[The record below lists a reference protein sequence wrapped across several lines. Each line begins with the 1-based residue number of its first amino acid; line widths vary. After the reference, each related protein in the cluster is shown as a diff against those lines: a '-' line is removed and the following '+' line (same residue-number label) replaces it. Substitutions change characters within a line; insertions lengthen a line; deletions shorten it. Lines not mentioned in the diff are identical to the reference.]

1 MGINNGKFFDAKAT
15 STYFSDIETEFNSFK
30 TSAISHLQSQ
40 NELATTPYWQG
51 YDAELAKKM
60 LGEKDATLLQ
70 DILDLQ
76 TSMVQLQND
85 ILEKFRWDVDSDYD
99 ARIEYDTLEEIDND
113 FIDFYNEFNDNA
125 KQIDTMVD
133 TLTKLYGK
141 YGSFTSINNT
151 GVIQAFADIC
161 SAVEPNTG
169 YMHECMN
176 KLANFDDEATEL
188 ILDTALDKK
197 IADIA
202 SRLNINYGYPLPLDA
217 ELLYCAKEDNLR
229 SIFKDQ
235 NFITAKEILEK
246 NEWTQEELENV
257 SQIYRNAVETQ
268 NIDILELFINSLMIV
283 GNEKNQGSG
292 ENTGYISYVGMDY
305 GKIIAMQQTLKKNG
319 VGNSTET
326 IISLGELACMYYTQE
341 SGNRIDNYGN
351 IELKE
356 NTEGIL
362 ISWKLDTGGGNI
374 YQDQRMI
381 FKPDDRDEPCTTTET
396 LQKRYDSISNI
407 SGLNE
412 YRTFLKTYKDLALI
426 AEYESVTEEDDFKE
440 HSKYVSTLSDSIWD
454 IGKFDGQYEY
464 INDTRDGRFR
474 MCAEHDGMK
483 YATVGL
489 DQMTDEQIAIYNY
502 LYYYDKEEA
511 EAYITLIQPY
521 LGTKKAYEKYGEIKD
536 STFQKTMFEFGAGT
550 ESIFTGIENCFGGN
564 DDLDGI
570 PMQTVTSKVDGLI
583 MSDAGTVESK
593 IYGISKIGGTL
604 LPAAAVSVIPG
615 AAL

>member
-1 MGINNGKFFDAKAT
+1 MGINNGKFFDAKET
-15 STYFSDIETEFNSFK
+15 SSFFSDIETEFNSFK
-30 TSAISHLQSQ
+30 TSAISHMQSQ
-40 NELATTPYWQG
+40 NTLATTPYWQG

-151 GVIQAFADIC
+151 DAIQAFADIC

-176 KLANFDDEATEL
+176 KLTKFDDEATQL

-229 SIFKDQ
+229 SILKDQ

-305 GKIIAMQQTLKKNG
+305 RKIIAMQQTLKKNG

-341 SGNRIDNYGN
+341 SGSRIDNYGK

-356 NTEGIL
+356 NTGGIL
-362 ISWKLDTGGGNI
+362 ITWQLDTGAGNI
-374 YQDQRMI
+374 YKDQRMI
-381 FKPDDRDEPCTTTET
+381 FKPDDCDRPRTLTKV
-396 LQKRYDSISNI
+396 LQKRYDSIADI

-426 AEYESVTEEDDFKE
+426 AEYESVTEEDDFKK
-440 HSKYVSTLSDSIWD
+440 HSKYVSTLPDSIWD
-454 IGKFDGQYEY
+454 IGKVDGQYEY
-464 INDTRDGRFR
+464 INDT
-474 MCAEHDGMK
+474 
-483 YATVGL
+483 
-489 DQMTDEQIAIYNY
+489 
-502 LYYYDKEEA
+502 
-511 EAYITLIQPY
+511 
-521 LGTKKAYEKYGEIKD
+521 
-536 STFQKTMFEFGAGT
+536 
-550 ESIFTGIENCFGGN
+550 
-564 DDLDGI
+564 
-570 PMQTVTSKVDGLI
+570 
-583 MSDAGTVESK
+583 
-593 IYGISKIGGTL
+593 
-604 LPAAAVSVIPG
+604 
-615 AAL
+615 